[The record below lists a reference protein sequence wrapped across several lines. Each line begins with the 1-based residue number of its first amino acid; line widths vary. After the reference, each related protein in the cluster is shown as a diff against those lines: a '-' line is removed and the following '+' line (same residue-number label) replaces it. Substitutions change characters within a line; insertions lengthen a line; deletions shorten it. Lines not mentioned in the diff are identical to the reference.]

1 MMYYNMQVWNGM
13 YIFIYRCVK
22 KAAKIVLD
30 AA

>member
-1 MMYYNMQVWNGM
+1 MYNMHVWSGI
-13 YIFIYRCVK
+13 YIQNIYRCVK